1 MGYREEWKLLHVLNT
16 SKNAKLTG
24 PELAEMGV
32 DCKGDTIMPLVY
44 SNIVE
49 FNNNDGT
56 YQLSQ
61 AATMLLNN
69 FIICNGDREK
79 TFIQVDQPTCFVIMP
94 FSEAWSENVYKNL
107 IEPAV
112 NEVNLKCIRGDEIE
126 RTGQLNS
133 NIFKTLQKVG
143 LVIAEISSPNPNV
156 YYEIGVADTLGKET
170 LFLYDPGKN
179 NKIPADKVDVHYSE
193 YSQTNLPE
201 AKERLKNELQKII
214 KRYKLFATPKFCND

>member
-1 MGYREEWKLLHVLNT
+1 MAAREEWKMLHVLNT

-24 PELAEMGV
+24 QELAEMGI
-32 DCKGDTIMPLVY
+32 DCRADTIMPLLF
-44 SNIVE
+44 SKIVE
-49 FNNNDGT
+49 YNNNDGT
-56 YQLSQ
+56 YELSQ
-61 AATMLLNN
+61 AANILVNK

-79 TFIQVDQPTCFVIMP
+79 TDLHVDQPSCFVIMP
-94 FSEAWSENVYKNL
+94 FSETWSDNVYRNL

-170 LFLYDPGKN
+170 LFLYDPGMN
-179 NKIPADKVDVHYSE
+179 NKIPADKVDVHYTE

-201 AKERLKNELQKII
+201 AKERLKKELQNII
-214 KRYKLFATPKFCND
+214 NRYKLFATPEFCND

>member
-1 MGYREEWKLLHVLNT
+1 MGYREEWKMLHVLNT
-16 SKNAKLTG
+16 SKNAKLTAQ
-24 PELAEMGV
+24 ELAEMGI
-32 DCKGDTIMPLVY
+32 DCRGDTIIPLLN
-44 SNIVE
+44 SKIVE
-49 FNNNDGT
+49 YNHDGT
-56 YQLSQ
+56 FELSQ
-61 AATMLLNN
+61 VANAIINQ
-69 FIICNGDREK
+69 FIVCNGARDK
-79 TFIQVDQPTCFVIMP
+79 TYIQVDQPTCFVIMP
-94 FSEAWSENVYKNL
+94 FSESWSDNVYKNL

-143 LVIAEISSPNPNV
+143 VVIAEISSPNPNV

-179 NKIPADKVDVHYSE
+179 NIIPADKVGVHYSE

-214 KRYKLFATPKFCND
+214 DRYKLHATPEFCND